1 MGKYRRPYGIKH
13 IGQIGKRQSGAE
25 ACPDAV
31 ILSGAEILR
40 GVREHVLPLIE
51 SGRIGVGLDRIFDM
65 EEAAAAHEYF
75 DSGQH
80 RGKIVLRMV

>member
-1 MGKYRRPYGIKH
+1 M
-13 IGQIGKRQSGAE
+13 
-25 ACPDAV
+25 
-31 ILSGAEILR
+31 R

>member
-1 MGKYRRPYGIKH
+1 MY
-13 IGQIGKRQSGAE
+13 AN
-25 ACPDAV
+25 AC
-31 ILSGAEILR
+31 R
-40 GVREHVLPLIE
+40 LIE
-51 SGRIGVGLDRIFDM
+51 SGRIGVGLDHIFDM